1 MATLIAVQLEVG
13 EAQLASADAYRR
25 AIDDA
30 VTAAVDSSARS
41 GATLIVLPELAGC
54 FALYALAP
62 ARARKAGTLARALG
76 AAALRR
82 PLDVLRGVATA
93 HVLDARHAVLAALA
107 PDAEQLWRGIVG
119 PLARRC
125 GAYVVAG
132 SHLHLAASGE
142 LTNAA
147 TTFGADGRL
156 LATTDKVNLVP
167 GLEDGA
173 PGALKLAR
181 GSAARVPIVDV
192 AGLGKLA
199 TLIGYDACTGPAG
212 AHERWEP
219 VAARLAARGGVDVV
233 TNPVAST
240 RIPAAHWQRAG
251 LRASIAET
259 RVARYGVVAHL
270 VGSVLDLGFAGV
282 SEVMER
288 RGEEVV
294 VLARTKDA
302 ESGGHAS
309 AYVELV

>member
-1 MATLIAVQLEVG
+1 MATLIAVQLELG

-25 AIDDA
+25 ATDDA
-30 VTAAVDSSARS
+30 VIAAVDASARS

-125 GAYVVAG
+125 GAHVVAG

-147 TTFGADGRL
+147 MMFGPDGRL

-181 GSAARVPIVDV
+181 GSAARVPIVEL
-192 AGLGKLA
+192 AGLGKVA
-199 TLIGYDACTGPAG
+199 TLIGYDGCVGPAT

-219 VAARLAARGGVDVV
+219 VVERLAARGGVDIVA
-233 TNPVAST
+233 NPAASS
-240 RIPAAHWQRAG
+240 RIPAEHWQRAG
-251 LRASIAET
+251 LRAAMAAS

-270 VGSVLDLGFAGV
+270 VGRVLDLGFAGV
-282 SEVMER
+282 SEIAAR
-288 RGEEVV
+288 RGDEVS
-294 VLARTKDA
+294 VLARAADA
-302 ESGGHAS
+302 ERGGHAC
-309 AYVELV
+309 AYVEP